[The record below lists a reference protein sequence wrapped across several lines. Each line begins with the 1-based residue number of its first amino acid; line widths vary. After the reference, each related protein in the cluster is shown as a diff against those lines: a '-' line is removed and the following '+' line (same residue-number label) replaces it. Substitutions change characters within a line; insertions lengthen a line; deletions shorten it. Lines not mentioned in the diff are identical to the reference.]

1 MAQAG
6 TTLVVVEVEP
16 WVLPASASAEV
27 GREPIATVDAA
38 TGEAGKWGHDGTL
51 SSTLGEH
58 YWTELP

>member
-27 GREPIATVDAA
+27 GREPTA

-58 YWTELP
+58 YRTELP